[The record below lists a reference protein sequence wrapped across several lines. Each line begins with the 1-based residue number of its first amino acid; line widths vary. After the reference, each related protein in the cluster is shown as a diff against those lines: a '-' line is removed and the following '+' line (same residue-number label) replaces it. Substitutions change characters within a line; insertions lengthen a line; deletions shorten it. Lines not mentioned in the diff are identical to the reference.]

1 MATAQLSASPRT
13 TVGKGAAR
21 TLRSAGQIP
30 AVIYGHARE
39 PLSLA
44 IPAREVEKLLERVSA
59 ESTVIELTL
68 ASGVAR
74 TLIREVQRHPFKK
87 QILHIDFQ
95 ELVAGE
101 KVSVNVPIV
110 LVGTPDGVRLS
121 GGILS
126 QVMSELA
133 IRVDPVN
140 IPRRIE
146 ADVTHVVIGHSL
158 HVSDLKVPEGVEILD
173 ELDATIAVVSAPK
186 VEAEPTPAPEAAE
199 AGAEPELIRKT
210 KDEEEGEGEGES
222 K

>member
-1 MATAQLSASPRT
+1 MPTAQLSAKART
-13 TVGKGAAR
+13 TTGKGAAR
-21 TLRSAGQIP
+21 SLRSAGEIP

-39 PLSLA
+39 PQSLS
-44 IPAREVEKLLERVSA
+44 IPTREFEKLLEKVSA
-59 ESTVIELTL
+59 ESTVIELNL
-68 ASGVAR
+68 ASGVSR
-74 TLIREVQRHPFKK
+74 TLIREIQRHPFKK

-110 LVGTPDGVRLS
+110 LTGTPEGVRVS

-126 QVMSELA
+126 QVMSELT

-146 ADVTHVVIGHSL
+146 ADVTNVAIGHSL

-173 ELDATIAVVSAPK
+173 DGDTTVAVVSAPK
-186 VEAEPTPAPEAAE
+186 VEAEPTPGATEGEEAAV
-199 AGAEPELIRKT
+199 EPELIRKT
-210 KDEEEGEGEGES
+210 KEEGEEEGES

>member
-1 MATAQLSASPRT
+1 MATAQLSASPRS

-21 TLRSAGQIP
+21 QLRSAGHIP

-39 PLSLA
+39 PQSLA
-44 IPAREVEKLLERVSA
+44 IPTREFEKLLERVSA
-59 ESTVIELTL
+59 ESTVIELNL
-68 ASGVAR
+68 ESGVAR
-74 TLIREVQRHPFKK
+74 TLIREIQRHPYKK

-110 LVGTPDGVRLS
+110 LTGTPEGVRLS

-126 QVMSELA
+126 QVLSELS
-133 IRVDPVN
+133 ILVDPVN

-146 ADVTHVVIGHSL
+146 ADVTNVAIGHSL
-158 HVSDLKVPEGVEILD
+158 HVSDLNVPEGVEVLD
-173 ELDATIAVVSAPK
+173 DMDATVAVVSAPK
-186 VEAEPTPAPEAAE
+186 VETEAAPVAE
-199 AGAEPELIRKT
+199 GTETAAEPELIRKP
-210 KDEEEGEGEGES
+210 KGEGEEEGES

>member
-1 MATAQLSASPRT
+1 MATAQLSASIRD

-39 PLSLA
+39 PQALTVH
-44 IPAREVEKLLERVSA
+44 AREVEKLLERVSA
-59 ESTVIELTL
+59 ESTVIELNL
-68 ASGVAR
+68 SSGVAR
-74 TLIREVQRHPFKK
+74 TLIREIQRHPFKK

-110 LVGTPDGVRLS
+110 LTGTPEGVRVS

-126 QVMSELA
+126 QVMSELT
-133 IRVDPVN
+133 ILVDPVN

-146 ADVTHVVIGHSL
+146 ADVTHVAIGHSL
-158 HVSDLKVPEGVEILD
+158 HVSDLKVPEGVEVLD
-173 ELDATIAVVSAPK
+173 DAETTIAVVSAPK
-186 VEAEPTPAPEAAE
+186 VEAEPTPAAE
-199 AGAEPELIRKT
+199 GAEPGAEPELIRKT
-210 KDEEEGEGEGES
+210 KEDEGEGES

>member
-74 TLIREVQRHPFKK
+74 TLIREIQRHPFKK

-110 LVGTPDGVRLS
+110 LTGTPDGVRLS

-126 QVMSELA
+126 QVMSELS

-186 VEAEPTPAPEAAE
+186 VEAEPTPAAE
-199 AGAEPELIRKT
+199 SAEPGAEPELIRKT
-210 KDEEEGEGEGES
+210 KEEEGEGES

>member
-74 TLIREVQRHPFKK
+74 TLIREVQRHPYKK

-110 LVGTPDGVRLS
+110 LLGTPDGVRLS

-173 ELDATIAVVSAPK
+173 ELEATIAVVSAPK

-199 AGAEPELIRKT
+199 AGAEPELIRKA
-210 KDEEEGEGEGES
+210 KDEEEGEGES

>member
-44 IPAREVEKLLERVSA
+44 ISAREVEKLLERVTA

-110 LVGTPDGVRLS
+110 LTGTPDGVRLS

-126 QVMSELA
+126 QVMSELS

-173 ELDATIAVVSAPK
+173 EADATIAVVSAPK
-186 VEAEPTPAPEAAE
+186 VEAEPTPAAE
-199 AGAEPELIRKT
+199 SAEPGAEPELIRKT
-210 KDEEEGEGEGES
+210 KEEEGEGES

>member
-44 IPAREVEKLLERVSA
+44 IPAREVEKLLERVTA

-110 LVGTPDGVRLS
+110 LTGTPDGVRLS

-126 QVMSELA
+126 QVMSELS

-173 ELDATIAVVSAPK
+173 EADATIAVVSAPK
-186 VEAEPTPAPEAAE
+186 VEAEPTPAAE
-199 AGAEPELIRKT
+199 SAEPGAEPELIRKT
-210 KDEEEGEGEGES
+210 KEEEGEGES

>member
-1 MATAQLSASPRT
+1 MATAQLTASTRDT
-13 TVGKGAAR
+13 TGKGAAR

-39 PLSLA
+39 PQSLA
-44 IPAREVEKLLERVSA
+44 IPTREFEKLLERVSA
-59 ESTVIELTL
+59 ESTVIELNL
-68 ASGVAR
+68 AGGVAR
-74 TLIREVQRHPFKK
+74 TLIREIQRHPFKK

-110 LVGTPDGVRLS
+110 LTGTPEGVRVS

-126 QVMSELA
+126 QVMSELS
-133 IRVDPVN
+133 IRCDPVN

-146 ADVTHVVIGHSL
+146 ADVTNVAIGHSL

-173 ELDATIAVVSAPK
+173 DADTTIAVVSAPK
-186 VEAEPTPAPEAAE
+186 VEVEAPVAGEAAE
-199 AGAEPELIRKT
+199 APAEPELIRKT
-210 KDEEEGEGEGES
+210 KEEGEEEGES

>member
-1 MATAQLSASPRT
+1 MPTAQLSASTRNSS
-13 TVGKGAAR
+13 GKGAAR
-21 TLRSAGQIP
+21 KLRSAGQIP

-39 PLSLA
+39 PQPLA
-44 IPAREVEKLLERVSA
+44 VPTREFEKLLERVSA
-59 ESTVIELTL
+59 ESTVIDLDV
-68 ASGVAR
+68 SGTVAR
-74 TLIREVQRHPFKK
+74 TLIREIQRHPFKK

-110 LVGTPDGVRLS
+110 LTGTPEGVRVS

-126 QVMSELA
+126 QVMSELT

-146 ADVTHVVIGHSL
+146 ADVTNVAIGHSL
-158 HVSDLKVPEGVEILD
+158 HVSDLNVPDGVEILD
-173 ELDATIAVVSAPK
+173 DAEATVAVVSAPK
-186 VEAEPTPAPEAAE
+186 VEVEPVAVVEGAEPS
-199 AGAEPELIRKT
+199 AEPELIRKT
-210 KDEEEGEGEGES
+210 KEDEEGEGES

>member
-1 MATAQLSASPRT
+1 MATAQLSASPRNT
-13 TVGKGAAR
+13 IGKGAAR

-39 PLSLA
+39 PQALA
-44 IPAREVEKLLERVSA
+44 IPTREFEKLLERVSA

-68 ASGVAR
+68 DGGVTR
-74 TLIREVQRHPFKK
+74 TLIREIQRHPFKK

-110 LVGTPDGVRLS
+110 LTGTPEGVRLS

-126 QVMSELA
+126 QVMSELSV
-133 IRVDPVN
+133 RVDPVN
-140 IPRRIE
+140 IPRRVE
-146 ADVTHVVIGHSL
+146 ADVTNVAIGHSL
-158 HVSDLKVPEGVEILD
+158 HVSDLKVPEGVEVLD
-173 ELDATIAVVSAPK
+173 DADATVAVVSAPK
-186 VEAEPTPAPEAAE
+186 VEVEPTPGPVEGVEAA
-199 AGAEPELIRKT
+199 AEPELIRKT
-210 KDEEEGEGEGES
+210 KEEGEEEGES

>member
-1 MATAQLSASPRT
+1 MATVQLSAVTRST
-13 TVGKGAAR
+13 SGKGAAR

-30 AVIYGHARE
+30 AVIYGHARA
-39 PLSLA
+39 PQALA
-44 IPAREVEKLLERVSA
+44 VPTREFEKLLERVSA

-68 ASGVAR
+68 AEGVAR
-74 TLIREVQRHPFKK
+74 TLIRDIQRHPYKK

-110 LVGTPDGVRLS
+110 LTGVPDGVRVS

-126 QVMSELA
+126 QVMSELT
-133 IRVDPVN
+133 IRCDPVN

-146 ADVTHVVIGHSL
+146 ADVTHVLIGHSI
-158 HVSDLKVPEGVEILD
+158 HVSDLKAPEGVEIMD
-173 ELDATIAVVSAPK
+173 DAETTIAVVSAPK
-186 VEAEPTPAPEAAE
+186 VEAEAAPAEGVPAE
-199 AGAEPELIRKT
+199 GEPELIRKT
-210 KDEEEGEGEGES
+210 KEDEEEGES

>member
-44 IPAREVEKLLERVSA
+44 ISAREVEKLLERVSA

-110 LVGTPDGVRLS
+110 LTGTPDGVRLS

-126 QVMSELA
+126 QVMSELS

-173 ELDATIAVVSAPK
+173 EADATIAVVSAPK
-186 VEAEPTPAPEAAE
+186 VEAEPTPAAE
-199 AGAEPELIRKT
+199 SAEPGAEPELIRKT
-210 KDEEEGEGEGES
+210 KEEEGEGES

>member
-1 MATAQLSASPRT
+1 MATVQLSAVTRDSS
-13 TVGKGAAR
+13 GKGAAR

-30 AVIYGHARE
+30 AVIYGHARA
-39 PLSLA
+39 PQSLA
-44 IPAREVEKLLERVSA
+44 VPTREFEKLLERVSA

-68 ASGVAR
+68 AGGVAR
-74 TLIREVQRHPFKK
+74 TLIRDIQRHPYKK

-110 LVGTPDGVRLS
+110 LVGVPDGVRVS

-126 QVMSELA
+126 QVMSELT
-133 IRVDPVN
+133 IRCDPVN
-140 IPRRIE
+140 IPRRVE
-146 ADVTHVVIGHSL
+146 ADVTHVLIGHSL

-173 ELDATIAVVSAPK
+173 DAETTIAVVSAPK
-186 VEAEPTPAPEAAE
+186 VEAEATPAEAPAE
-199 AGAEPELIRKT
+199 GEPELIRKT
-210 KDEEEGEGEGES
+210 KEDEEEGES

>member
-1 MATAQLSASPRT
+1 MATAQLSASTRDS
-13 TVGKGAAR
+13 VGKGAAR

-30 AVIYGHARE
+30 AVIYGHARK
-39 PLSLA
+39 PQSLA
-44 IPAREVEKLLERVSA
+44 IPSREFEKLLERVSA
-59 ESTVIELTL
+59 ESTVIELNL
-68 ASGVAR
+68 AGGVAR
-74 TLIREVQRHPFKK
+74 TLIREIQRHPFKK

-110 LVGTPDGVRLS
+110 LTGTPEGVRVS

-126 QVMSELA
+126 QVMSELT
-133 IRVDPVN
+133 ILVDPVN

-146 ADVTHVVIGHSL
+146 ADVTNVLIGHSI
-158 HVSDLKVPEGVEILD
+158 HVSDLKVPEGVEVLD
-173 ELDATIAVVSAPK
+173 EADATIAVVSAPK
-186 VEAEPTPAPEAAE
+186 VEAEPVVATEGAE

-210 KDEEEGEGEGES
+210 KEDEEGEGES

>member
-1 MATAQLSASPRT
+1 MATVQLSAVTRDSS
-13 TVGKGAAR
+13 GKGAAR

-30 AVIYGHARE
+30 AVIYGHARA
-39 PLSLA
+39 PQSLA
-44 IPAREVEKLLERVSA
+44 VPTREFEKLLERVSA

-68 ASGVAR
+68 AEGGVAR
-74 TLIREVQRHPFKK
+74 TLIRDIQRHPYKK

-110 LVGTPDGVRLS
+110 LTGVPDGVRVS

-126 QVMSELA
+126 QVMSELT
-133 IRVDPVN
+133 IRCDPVN
-140 IPRRIE
+140 IPRRVE
-146 ADVTHVVIGHSL
+146 ADVTHVLIGHSL

-173 ELDATIAVVSAPK
+173 DAETTIAVVSAPK
-186 VEAEPTPAPEAAE
+186 VEAEATPAEAPAE
-199 AGAEPELIRKT
+199 GEPELIRKT
-210 KDEEEGEGEGES
+210 KEDEEEGES

>member
-13 TVGKGAAR
+13 TAGKGAAR

-110 LVGTPDGVRLS
+110 LLGTPDGVRVS

-173 ELDATIAVVSAPK
+173 EPEATIAVVSAPK

-210 KDEEEGEGEGES
+210 KDVEEGEGES
-222 K
+222 T

>member
-110 LVGTPDGVRLS
+110 LTGTPDGVRLS

-126 QVMSELA
+126 QVMSELS

-140 IPRRIE
+140 IPRRVE

-173 ELDATIAVVSAPK
+173 EPEATIAVVSAPK
-186 VEAEPTPAPEAAE
+186 VEAEPTPAPEAVE
-199 AGAEPELIRKT
+199 GGAEPELIRKT
-210 KDEEEGEGEGES
+210 KEEEEGEGES

>member
-1 MATAQLSASPRT
+1 MATAQLSATPRT

-39 PLSLA
+39 PQSLA
-44 IPAREVEKLLERVSA
+44 IPTREFEKLLERVSA
-59 ESTVIELTL
+59 ECTVIELTL
-68 ASGVAR
+68 ETGVAR
-74 TLIREVQRHPFKK
+74 TLIREIQRHPFKK

-110 LVGTPDGVRLS
+110 LTGTPEGVRVS

-126 QVMSELA
+126 QVMSELS

-146 ADVTHVVIGHSL
+146 ADVTNVAIGHSL
-158 HVSDLKVPEGVEILD
+158 HVSDLAVPEGIEVLD
-173 ELDATIAVVSAPK
+173 DADATVAVVSAPK
-186 VEAEPTPAPEAAE
+186 VEVEPTPVAEGVEAA
-199 AGAEPELIRKT
+199 AEPELIRKT
-210 KDEEEGEGEGES
+210 KDEGEEEGET

>member
-1 MATAQLSASPRT
+1 MPTAQLSASTRNT
-13 TVGKGAAR
+13 SGKGAAR
-21 TLRSAGQIP
+21 KLRSAGQIP

-39 PLSLA
+39 PLSFA

-74 TLIREVQRHPFKK
+74 TLIREIQRHPFKK

-110 LVGTPDGVRLS
+110 LTGTPDGVRLS

-158 HVSDLKVPEGVEILD
+158 HVSDLKVPDGVEILD
-173 ELDATIAVVSAPK
+173 EPDATVAVVSAPK
-186 VEAEPTPAPEAAE
+186 VEAEPTPAPEAEE
-199 AGAEPELIRKT
+199 AGAEPELIRKA
-210 KDEEEGEGEGES
+210 KDEEEGEGES